1 MLIFRK
7 YVNFFAVQEKKQ
19 KQKQKTTL
27 ICGVS

>member
-7 YVNFFAVQEKKQ
+7 YVKFFAVQEKKNQ
-19 KQKQKTTL
+19 NQKTNL

>member
-7 YVNFFAVQEKKQ
+7 YVKFFAVQEKQ